1 MSSWHHSRVFTQF
14 CQASCFRV
22 IGSMLNSV
30 NSMNTSPFPYFICCK
45 ISLLVRSNVV
55 WNSMMINKAF
65 HKSKDDGFG
74 RIFTD
79 REGKSISREVSI
91 PVKIKQHVG
100 RVQRNHPASRWL
112 ARLPGEWCH
121 IRFCLLAG
129 WTFSSGC
136 GQISLVLLS
145 PCKTTIVVA
154 MATFCVYLVKT
165 AVAGDRV
172 SLTATE

>member
-1 MSSWHHSRVFTQF
+1 MLEEFN
-14 CQASCFRV
+14 V
-22 IGSMLNSV
+22 IILPAGG
-30 NSMNTSPFPYFICCK
+30 
-45 ISLLVRSNVV
+45 
-55 WNSMMINKAF
+55 W
-65 HKSKDDGFG
+65 KDYQGNGAILDF
-74 RIFTD
+74 
-79 REGKSISREVSI
+79 V
-91 PVKIKQHVG
+91 
-100 RVQRNHPASRWL
+100 
-112 ARLPGEWCH
+112 C
-121 IRFCLLAG
+121 